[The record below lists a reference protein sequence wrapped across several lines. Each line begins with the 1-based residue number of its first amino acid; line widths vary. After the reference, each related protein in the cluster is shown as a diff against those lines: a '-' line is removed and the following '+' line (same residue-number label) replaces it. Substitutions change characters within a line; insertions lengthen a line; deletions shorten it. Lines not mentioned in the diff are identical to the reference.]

1 MNAEEIE
8 AVLCKSL
15 CGHAQVRTSDQDG
28 LWQVKTPF
36 SYPDG
41 DAYSLYVRQ
50 LPTGGLRVTDA
61 GLTLMHLSY
70 DNDLDKIREGT
81 RGKLLQQILS
91 ESDLVEEDGEFFIDG
106 PADQLGLN
114 VFRFGQALTRVHDLT
129 FLNRVRAE
137 STFYEDLRELLKEL
151 VGQDRLREGYIVPDI
166 TRGAEYPV
174 DYFVI
179 GSQTPLYL
187 FGVPSRDKARLA
199 TIILQH
205 LIASGQD
212 FNSMIV
218 FQNMAD
224 LPRSDVSR
232 LTNAANDQVDSLDAT
247 DDLRRKLL
255 RRVR

>member
-1 MNAEEIE
+1 MDTKELE
-8 AVLCKSL
+8 AVLCRSL
-15 CGHAQVRTSDQDG
+15 CGQAQVRVSEDG

-36 SYPDG
+36 SFPDG

-81 RGKLLQQILS
+81 RGRLLQQILA
-91 ESDLVEEDGEFFIDG
+91 ESDLNEEEGEFFIDG
-106 PADQLGLN
+106 PADELGIN

-129 FLNRVRAE
+129 FLNRARTE

-151 VGQDRLREGYIVPDI
+151 VGEERLKESYVVPEVA
-166 TRGAEYPV
+166 RASEYAV
-174 DYFVI
+174 DFYVSG
-179 GSQTPLYL
+179 GSMPLYL

-199 TIILQH
+199 TIVLQH

-218 FQNMAD
+218 YQNMAD
-224 LPRSDVSR
+224 LPRPDVSR
-232 LTNAANDQVDSLDAT
+232 LTNAANDQVDSLDAAE
-247 DDLRRKLL
+247 DLRKKLL

>member
-1 MNAEEIE
+1 MDTKELEV
-8 AVLCKSL
+8 VLCRSL
-15 CGHAQVRTSDQDG
+15 CGQAQVRVSEDG

-36 SYPDG
+36 SFPDG

-50 LPTGGLRVTDA
+50 LPTGGLRITDA

-81 RGKLLQQILS
+81 RGRLLQQILA
-91 ESDLVEEDGEFFIDG
+91 ESDLNEEEGEFFIDG
-106 PADQLGLN
+106 PADYLGIN

-129 FLNRVRAE
+129 FLNRARSE
-137 STFYEDLRELLKEL
+137 STFYEDLRELLRAL
-151 VGQDRLREGYIVPDI
+151 VGQERLVESYVVPEVP
-166 TRGAEYPV
+166 RASEYPV
-174 DYFVI
+174 DFYVS
-179 GSQTPLYL
+179 GGPTPLYL

-224 LPRSDVSR
+224 LPRPDVSR
-232 LTNAANDQVDSLDAT
+232 LTNAANDQVDSLDAA

>member
-1 MNAEEIE
+1 MDAKELEDM
-8 AVLCKSL
+8 LCASL
-15 CGHAQVRTSDQDG
+15 CAQAQVRASEQG

-41 DAYSLYVRQ
+41 DAYSLYVKQ

-70 DNDLDKIREGT
+70 DNDIDKLRDGT
-81 RGKLLQQILS
+81 RGRILQQILS
-91 ESDLVEEDGEFFIDG
+91 ESDLAEDAGEFFIDG

-129 FLNRVRAE
+129 FLNRIRAE

-151 VGQDRLREGYIVPDI
+151 VGPERLREGYVVPEVP
-166 TRGAEYPV
+166 RASEYPV
-174 DYFVI
+174 DFFVS
-179 GSQTPLYL
+179 GGETPLYL

-205 LIASGQD
+205 LIAANRE

-218 FQNMAD
+218 FQNMAE
-224 LPRSDVSR
+224 LPRADVSR
-232 LTNAANDQVDSLDAT
+232 LTNAANDQVDSLDAA